1 MKIYTVE
8 RMDKFD
14 YDFSVELK
22 KCGCFYD
29 KKNALQKAK
38 EVYESMCGEYKDG
51 MARYADEEDEASGK
65 TRIEEDTEN
74 GYYLVAFGFEE
85 HYECH
90 SVAVEEYEIEDELS
104 HWEKRNVYDELHEN
118 YLIEDIKCKL
128 EEMEDYTAT
137 NEDLKSI
144 AYKAQKTLDN
154 NDYYWDSY
162 WCTLENVIEDYFRE
176 A

>member
-14 YDFSVELK
+14 YDFSVELR
-22 KCGCFYD
+22 KCGCFYN

-74 GYYLVAFGFEE
+74 GYYLVTFGFEE

-104 HWEKRNVYDELHEN
+104 HWEKRNIYDELHEN

-144 AYKAQKTLDN
+144 AYKAQRTLDN
-154 NDYYWDSY
+154 NDYYLDIYWDAISY
-162 WCTLENVIEDYFRE
+162 AIKDYFKE